1 MTASRI
7 WKEPPMIKSLLRVT
21 LLRFSLLHCTLI
33 SLALSALAPAAALA
47 QQQQVNIFFPFDNA
61 SCATWGKYAG
71 NRAIRQ
77 QYEFWILGF
86 VSGHNYANPAR
97 QVPTGKL
104 PVSDQLYAYLDEY
117 CHDNPNSSVVGGAFR
132 LIEQFRENIAAQKPQ
147 SSPPPAKK
155 EATKDAAKSPPPAAV
170 K

>member
-1 MTASRI
+1 MR
-7 WKEPPMIKSLLRVT
+7 KN
-21 LLRFSLLHCTLI
+21 LLRFTLM
-33 SLALSALAPAAALA
+33 SFALCALAPVAAVA

-132 LIEQFRENIAAQKPQ
+132 LIEQFRENIAAPKPQ
-147 SSPPPAKK
+147 LPAAPAKK
-155 EATKDAAKSPPPAAV
+155 EAPKDAPKAAPPAAV

>member
-1 MTASRI
+1 MRPYSHCIAVLSFIAATLATAGA
-7 WKEPPMIKSLLRVT
+7 
-21 LLRFSLLHCTLI
+21 H
-33 SLALSALAPAAALA
+33 A
-47 QQQQVNIFFPFDNA
+47 QQQQINIFFPFDNA

-132 LIEQFRENIAAQKPQ
+132 LVEQFRETAAAQKPQ
-147 SSPPPAKK
+147 TPVPPAKK
-155 EATKDAAKSPPPAAV
+155 DAPKDAPKAAPPAPV
-170 K
+170 KQP

>member
-1 MTASRI
+1 MD
-7 WKEPPMIKSLLRVT
+7 KSLLRLT
-21 LLRFSLLHCTLI
+21 LF

-132 LIEQFRENIAAQKPQ
+132 LIEQFRENIVAQKPQ
-147 SSPPPAKK
+147 VPTAPAKK
-155 EATKDAAKSPPPAAV
+155 DAPKDAAKAAPPAAV

>member
-1 MTASRI
+1 MRKI
-7 WKEPPMIKSLLRVT
+7 LLQLTV
-21 LLRFSLLHCTLI
+21 L
-33 SLALSALAPAAALA
+33 SLALHVLAPGAVRA

-86 VSGHNYANPAR
+86 VSGHNYANPSR

-132 LIEQFRENIAAQKPQ
+132 LTEQFRETTPAAKA
-147 SSPPPAKK
+147 SAPPAKK
-155 EATKDAAKSPPPAAV
+155 EALKDVPKAGAAPTGK
-170 K
+170 

>member
-1 MTASRI
+1 MRKI
-7 WKEPPMIKSLLRVT
+7 LLQLTV
-21 LLRFSLLHCTLI
+21 L
-33 SLALSALAPAAALA
+33 SLALHVLAPGAVRA

-132 LIEQFRENIAAQKPQ
+132 LVEQFRENASAQKPQ
-147 SSPPPAKK
+147 TPAAPAKK
-155 EATKDAAKSPPPAAV
+155 DAPKEAPKAAPPAPV

>member
-1 MTASRI
+1 MA
-7 WKEPPMIKSLLRVT
+7 KP
-21 LLRFSLLHCTLI
+21 LLRFTLI
-33 SLALSALAPAAALA
+33 SLALSALAPAAATA

-86 VSGHNYANPAR
+86 VSGHNYANPTR

-104 PVSDQLYAYLDEY
+104 PVGDQLYAYLDEY
-117 CHDNPNSSVVGGAFR
+117 CHDNPNSSIVGGAFR
-132 LIEQFRENIAAQKPQ
+132 LVEQFRETTPAAKPAVQ
-147 SSPPPAKK
+147 PAKK
-155 EATKDAAKSPPPAAV
+155 EAVKEAPKPAAPAPV
-170 K
+170 KQP

>member
-1 MTASRI
+1 MA
-7 WKEPPMIKSLLRVT
+7 KPQ
-21 LLRFSLLHCTLI
+21 LRFTLI
-33 SLALSALAPAAALA
+33 SLVLCALAPAAATA

-104 PVSDQLYAYLDEY
+104 PVGDQLYAYLDEY

-132 LIEQFRENIAAQKPQ
+132 LIEQFRENTTAQKPQ
-147 SSPPPAKK
+147 TPAAPAKK
-155 EATKDAAKSPPPAAV
+155 EAGKDAPKAAPPAAV

>member
-1 MTASRI
+1 MRKFTTYCA
-7 WKEPPMIKSLLRVT
+7 VV
-21 LLRFSLLHCTLI
+21 
-33 SLALSALAPAAALA
+33 SLAATALAPAAAGA
-47 QQQQVNIFFPFDNA
+47 QQQVNIFFPFENA

-86 VSGHNYANPAR
+86 VSGHNYANPSR

-104 PVSDQLYAYLDEY
+104 PVGDQLYGYLDEY
-117 CHDNPNSSVVGGAFR
+117 CHDNPNSSMVGGAFR
-132 LIEQFRENIAAQKPQ
+132 LIEQFRETTAAVKPAVV
-147 SSPPPAKK
+147 PAKK
-155 EATKDAAKSPPPAAV
+155 EAPKAPASAPAPG

>member
-1 MTASRI
+1 MRKFTTYCAFVALTA
-7 WKEPPMIKSLLRVT
+7 T
-21 LLRFSLLHCTLI
+21 
-33 SLALSALAPAAALA
+33 ALAPAAANA
-47 QQQQVNIFFPFDNA
+47 QQQVNIFFPFENA

-86 VSGHNYANPAR
+86 VSGHNYANPSR

-104 PVSDQLYAYLDEY
+104 PVGDQLYGYLDAY
-117 CHDNPNSSVVGGAFR
+117 CHDNPNSSMVGGAFR
-132 LIEQFRENIAAQKPQ
+132 LIEQFRETTVATKPAVV
-147 SSPPPAKK
+147 PAKK
-155 EATKDAAKSPPPAAV
+155 EAAKAPAPASAPAPG